1 MNILENIKK
10 TQVPEMDW
18 DTQKNIS
25 YTQFSLWSECPHKW
39 KLQYIDK
46 IKQPPNIY
54 FSFGTAMHETL
65 QEYLELMFNKG
76 QQHAD
81 EFDAHSDFQERFT
94 RLYKDDVDTRMGGKH
109 FATKAQLIEFSN
121 DGLEIIDFFLRYRQ
135 DHFHKHGW
143 KLLGIEMP
151 ILLAPHEDYPNV
163 KLMGKLDLV
172 MFDETL
178 HRVVIWDIKTST
190 RGWTKY
196 DKENKIKTSQMVMYK
211 RYFAE
216 QYDVP
221 VDNIDVRYFIVKR
234 KIPANPRYPIMKSR
248 IQKFEPSSGKT
259 TQNKLV
265 KNVKRFIE
273 DVFVK
278 GTHIYDTD
286 KIDTILADTKKCS
299 SKWCQTCR
307 PSKDKGISKFVVN

>member
-1 MNILENIKK
+1 MNILENINK

-65 QEYLELMFNKG
+65 QEYLELMYNKG

-94 RLYKDDVDTRMGGKH
+94 RLYKEDVDTRMGGKH
-109 FATKAQLIEFSN
+109 FSTKEQLIEFSN
-121 DGLEIIDFFLRYRQ
+121 DGLEIIDFFLRHRQ
-135 DHFHKHGW
+135 EHFHKHGW

-172 MFDETL
+172 MFDETT

-211 RYFAE
+211 KYFAE
-216 QYDVP
+216 QYNVP
-221 VDNIDVRYFIVKR
+221 VENVDVRYFIVKR
-234 KIPANPRYPIMKSR
+234 KIPDNPKYQIMKSR

-259 TQNKLV
+259 TQNKMV
-265 KNVKRFIE
+265 TNVRAFIE
-273 DVFVK
+273 DVFVE

-286 KIDTILADTKKCS
+286 KIDTILAETDKCS
-299 SKWCQTCR
+299 SKWCQTC
-307 PSKDKGISKFVVN
+307 K

>member
-1 MNILENIKK
+1 MNIIENIQK
-10 TQVPEMDW
+10 TVVPEMDW
-18 DTQKNIS
+18 DTEKNIS
-25 YTQFSLWSECPHKW
+25 YTQLSAWMECPHRW
-39 KLQYIDK
+39 AEMYVDK
-46 IKQPPNIY
+46 IKTPPNIY

-65 QEYLELMFNKG
+65 QEYMELMYNKG

-81 EFDAHSDFQERFT
+81 EFDAHSDFQERFMS
-94 RLYKDDVDTRMGGKH
+94 LYKGDVEKVDGVH
-109 FATKAQLIEFSN
+109 FATQKELIEFTN
-121 DGLEIIDFFLRYRQ
+121 DGLNIIDFFLRHRQ
-135 DHFHKHGW
+135 EHFHKHGW

-151 ILLAPHEDYPNV
+151 VLIPPHEDYPNV

-211 RYFAE
+211 KYFAE

-265 KNVKRFIE
+265 KNIKSFIE
-273 DVFVK
+273 DVFID
-278 GTHIYDTD
+278 GSHMYDTD
-286 KIDTILADTKKCS
+286 NIDKILAETDKCK

-307 PSKDKGISKFVVN
+307 

>member
-1 MNILENIKK
+1 MNILENINK

-25 YTQFSLWSECPHKW
+25 YTQLSAWTECPHRW
-39 KLQYIDK
+39 KQMYIDK
-46 IKQPPNIY
+46 IKQPPSIHL
-54 FSFGTAMHETL
+54 SFGTAMHETL
-65 QEYLELMFNKG
+65 QEYMELMYNKG

-81 EFDAHSDFQERFT
+81 EFDAHADFQERFLA
-94 RLYKDDVDTRMGGKH
+94 LYKADVDKKGEH
-109 FATKAQLIEFSN
+109 FATQKELIEFTN
-121 DGLEIIDFFLRYRQ
+121 DGLNIIDFFLRHRQ
-135 DHFHKHGW
+135 EHFHKHGW

-172 MFDETL
+172 MFDETM

-196 DKENKIKTSQMVMYK
+196 DKNNKLKTSQMVMYK
-211 RYFAE
+211 KYFAE

-221 VDNIDVRYFIVKR
+221 VESIDVRYFIVKR

-259 TQNKLV
+259 TQNKMV
-265 KNVKRFIE
+265 KNMKQFIE
-273 DVFVK
+273 DVFVD
-278 GTHIYDTD
+278 GSHMYDTD
-286 KIDTILADTKKCS
+286 NIDRILAETDKCS
-299 SKWCQTCR
+299 SKWCQTC
-307 PSKDKGISKFVVN
+307 K